1 MASATTHGTAAA
13 PARGKSAFRRLMAAL
28 SAPLLLT
35 PSIGVMVL
43 VILWPSFELLWLS
56 FTNYSP
62 GLGGEFVGLDNYLFI
77 LTDKQ
82 FLDALVRNIFFVAIV
97 VALEVGLGFAIAL
110 LLQYK
115 FPLKRVWL
123 ALLLTPFA
131 VSPIVAVTMWKYMLD
146 PTFGIVNYVFSL
158 LHIQPIMWLTTG
170 DTSMAA
176 IIIVA
181 VWKEFAF
188 TTIIMYAALSTV
200 PKELMEAASIDGTT
214 AVQRFFHVT
223 LPLVL
228 PALVVV
234 TLFRVIFTMREFAIP
249 YTMTKGGPG
258 TATEILS
265 IYLYKQ
271 AYTYSD
277 YGTGAAV
284 GWIILLVTLACSI
297 FLVRRGYKGMFLE

>member
-1 MASATTHGTAAA
+1 M
-13 PARGKSAFRRLMAAL
+13 
-28 SAPLLLT
+28 SAPLLLL
-35 PSIGVMVL
+35 PSIAVLTL
-43 VILWPSFELLWLS
+43 VILWPSIELLWLS

-62 GLGGEFVGLDNYLFI
+62 GLGGEFIGLDNYLFI
-77 LTDKQ
+77 LTDRQ
-82 FLDALVRNIFFVAIV
+82 FLDALVRNVVFVAV
-97 VALEVGLGFAIAL
+97 VVVLEVVLGFAIAL
-110 LLQYK
+110 LLQYP
-115 FPLKRVWL
+115 FPFKKVWL

-131 VSPIVAVTMWKYMLD
+131 VSPIVAVAMWKYMLD
-146 PTFGIVNYVFSL
+146 PTFGIVNYMFTL

-176 IIIVA
+176 IVIVA

-200 PKELMEAASIDGTT
+200 PKEMMEAASIDGTN
-214 AVQRFFHVT
+214 AIQRFVHVT

-284 GWIILLVTLACSI
+284 GWIMLIVTLLCSI